1 MKIRQKLLKEENIM
15 KVLKGLFYSKEHE
28 WVKLDGNRAYI
39 GITDYAQESLGE
51 IVFVELPEVGTVL
64 NADDVLGVVESVKAA
79 SDIYTP
85 IPGKVVEVNEE
96 LIDNP
101 ESINEDPYE
110 NWIAVLETDDTS
122 YTEKLMDEK
131 EYEQY
136 CNEQ

>member
-1 MKIRQKLLKEENIM
+1 M

>member
-1 MKIRQKLLKEENIM
+1 MGKADGTGRTL
-15 KVLKGLFYSKEHE
+15 VL
-28 WVKLDGNRAYI
+28 N
-39 GITDYAQESLGE
+39 DYAQESLGE
-51 IVFVELPEVGTVL
+51 IAFVELPEVGTVL